1 MEQID
6 ACIYGRKIKRIF
18 DNCLKSIREQ
28 YDIRMIDVEILLYF
42 YENKDKTASDLYRE
56 LGLNKGQVSTGIDR
70 LCKKKM
76 LLEYENSKDRRYLQ
90 YEIQPLGLQVVLHS
104 CWTEPVFWL
113 KDNLFSI
120 GIFDFDNM
128 TTQVENFNFQNDFPP
143 FLCCVIG
150 AQTRLVE

>member
-90 YEIQPLGLQVVLHS
+90 YEIQPLGLQVVLQIIEETKKIYTIITDS
-104 CWTEPVFWL
+104 ISEEKLQTCYETSMMIC
-113 KDNLFSI
+113 DNIDKFYK
-120 GIFDFDNM
+120 
-128 TTQVENFNFQNDFPP
+128 E
-143 FLCCVIG
+143 
-150 AQTRLVE
+150 